1 MTDENVPS
9 LNRVLSNLV
18 LTTEGIQSIESVL
31 AKLLDKSESKGALVV
46 EKSGQLIKMVG
57 NIKDSQ
63 AMSISA
69 LSSGAFAATKE
80 LARQLGE
87 EEFALMYQQGK
98 TMHMV
103 ITALE
108 THDLLVVVFDN
119 STSIGMVKMA
129 LKPAWEELSKVMA
142 SLRKQKVDDTSSFKK
157 LIESELDALFG

>member
-1 MTDENVPS
+1 MADDNVPN

-18 LTTEGIQSIESVL
+18 LTAEGIQEIESAL
-31 AKLLDKSESKGALVV
+31 DKFLDKSEAKGALVV

-57 NIKDSQ
+57 TVKETQ

-69 LSSGAFAATKE
+69 LSGGAFAATKE
-80 LARQLGE
+80 LAKQLGE
-87 EEFALMYQQGK
+87 EEFGLMYQQGK
-98 TMHMV
+98 AMNMV
-103 ITALE
+103 IAALE

-129 LKPAWEELSKVMA
+129 LKPTWEELSKILT
-142 SLRKQKVDDTSSFKK
+142 SLRKQKVDDTSTFKK